1 MKIIKSFESTDYQ
14 YLLSI
19 IIMLNLFIVQNDYSG
34 SASKTLFLI
43 LVVMTIFMRI
53 TDKKS
58 TLIQLLDSTPKSLIL
73 GQFNR
78 LVHWS
83 SSVEFIVNV
92 MCLGFYNDNFLLLL
106 ILIYSCPMYLDILI
120 RNRQLVS
127 GLKLHFLW
135 IILYTI
141 SKISKYF
148 MINNKILK
156 LEYLS
161 QSFDC
166 NMIILYPVFGL
177 LDYASYMKITF
188 AIPIYLKI
196 INLTWFIQEG
206 DINID
211 ILDNMVKNSDVIK
224 SELIFKTKVEDKKMD
239 DRDCKT
245 NLNNNSV

>member
-43 LVVMTIFMRI
+43 LVVLTIFMRVI
-53 TDKKS
+53 NKKS
-58 TLIQLLDSTPKSLIL
+58 TLMQIIDSTPKTFVL

-92 MCLGFYNDNFLLLL
+92 MCLGFYNDYFLLLL
-106 ILIYSCPMYLDILI
+106 IFIYSCPMYLDVLI

-135 IILYTI
+135 VILYTI
-141 SKISKYF
+141 SKIFKYF
-148 MINNKILK
+148 MIDNKILK

-188 AIPIYLKI
+188 AIPIYIKMI
-196 INLTWFIQEG
+196 KSTWFIQED
-206 DINID
+206 DIDVD
-211 ILDNMVKNSDVIK
+211 ILDDMVKNFDVIN
-224 SELIFKTKVEDKKMD
+224 SELIFKIKVDNKKMGD
-239 DRDCKT
+239 KDYKI
-245 NLNNNSV
+245 NLNNDSV